1 LLIAVSSLALGACFA
16 PNADAEALY
25 RGRGPGIR
33 VEFRVADGEIWFARV
48 RTSLKCMR
56 GARHSRQRFGQS
68 LGPSQL
74 HGARFRNE
82 FETSEPGYRAE
93 WLLEGGVHSAEIT
106 GRFWFQRVYDRHS
119 VCQTKN
125 YESIGTRHV
134 SRDSLRF
141 WATRRPVDSRV
152 RGD

>member
-1 LLIAVSSLALGACFA
+1 
-16 PNADAEALY
+16 
-25 RGRGPGIR
+25 
-33 VEFRVADGEIWFARV
+33 
-48 RTSLKCMR
+48 MR
-56 GARHSRQRFGQS
+56 GGRHLRQRFGQS
-68 LGPSQL
+68 LGPAELRGS
-74 HGARFRNE
+74 RFRNE

-93 WLLEGGVHSAEIT
+93 WLLEGAVHPGEIT

-152 RGD
+152 RR